1 MHQSQALHS
10 PHISSHHKSNRTIL
24 SLLTMLLTLALGVS
38 ACKSNPAKEEQNWKR
53 NLVEM
58 DESIKI
64 YPNLKGALVANRT
77 QATEMW
83 KKATS
88 IGDEK
93 ARLKAM
99 QNANGVMR
107 QVVGPLRR
115 IETQLETV
123 ERDINSLSQNRLSG
137 TAVLKREQTLST
149 LRRDLDRSR
158 EALRSV
164 SFQDPMQA
172 KIFLDK
178 EYTRSNGL
186 RNRSKSVRKRFTNIK
201 RSQVRNRIKRNAARK
216 QQSTRPSASP
226 KPRPTKTQTP
236 TRTSKPTTG
245 RPTRRPIKRSSSTR
259 SRTRSKKR

>member
-10 PHISSHHKSNRTIL
+10 PYVPSHHESNRTFL
-24 SLLTMLLTLALGVS
+24 SLLTMLLTLAFSVS
-38 ACKSNPAKEEQNWKR
+38 ACKSTPAKEEQNWKR

-123 ERDINSLSQNRLSG
+123 ERDMNRLSQKRLTG
-137 TAVLKREQTLST
+137 AAVLKREQALST

-158 EALRSV
+158 QELHSV

-178 EYTRSNGL
+178 QYTRSNGL
-186 RNRSKSVRKRFTNIK
+186 RNRSKSIHKRFTNIK
-201 RSQVRNRIKRNAARK
+201 RSQVRSRVKSNAARK
-216 QQSTRPSASP
+216 QQTRPSARP
-226 KPRPTKTQTP
+226 KPRPTTTRTP
-236 TRTSKPTTG
+236 TRTSTKPTTS
-245 RPTRRPIKRSSSTR
+245 RPARRPIKRSSSSR

>member
-1 MHQSQALHS
+1 
-10 PHISSHHKSNRTIL
+10 
-24 SLLTMLLTLALGVS
+24 MLLTLALGVS

-53 NLVEM
+53 NIVEM

-77 QATEMW
+77 QATELW

-88 IGDEK
+88 IGDKK

-115 IETQLETV
+115 VETQLETV
-123 ERDINSLSQNRLSG
+123 ERDLNNLSRKRLSG
-137 TAVLKREQTLST
+137 VASLKREQVLST
-149 LRRDLDRSR
+149 LRQDLDRSR

-178 EYTRSNGL
+178 QYTRSNGL
-186 RNRSKSVRKRFTNIK
+186 RNRSKSVHKSFTK
-201 RSQVRNRIKRNAARK
+201 IKRNQVRSRIKSNTARK
-216 QQSTRPSASP
+216 QQSTRPSARP
-226 KPRPTKTQTP
+226 KPRPTTTRTP
-236 TRTSKPTTG
+236 TRTSKPTTS
-245 RPTRRPIKRSSSTR
+245 RPTRRPIKRSSSTK